1 MTTRWLAIVGAVV
14 FAGASASGAPRPQ
27 QSGSSATAA
36 APSKPAATPSTKKTS
51 SKKKKR
57 AKREPTQMAPTPERI
72 SEIQSALS
80 RGGYYGGNPNGKWD
94 STTVAAMQK
103 FQSSNGLDASGKI
116 DALSLQKL
124 GLGSS
129 VAGVSAPKPITPPSP
144 ANPAAPAHTVP
155 SQASPSSAPAPSSSA
170 RASDSVS
177 PRAVAST
184 AAPSSTPPAP
194 KPPKR

>member
-1 MTTRWLAIVGAVV
+1 MTAKLFTIVAAVV
-14 FAGASASGAPRPQ
+14 FAGASASGTPLPQ
-27 QSGSSATAA
+27 QSGSSTSASSSSRSGA
-36 APSKPAATPSTKKTS
+36 KKTN

-80 RGGYYGGNPNGKWD
+80 RGGYYTGNPNGKWD
-94 STTVAAMQK
+94 ANAVAAMQK

-129 VAGVSAPKPITPPSP
+129 VAGVSAPKPVTSPSP
-144 ANPAAPAHTVP
+144 TAPAAPAHTVP
-155 SQASPSSAPAPSSSA
+155 SQASPSSNAAPSSSA
-170 RASDSVS
+170 RATDSGS
-177 PRAVAST
+177 PRPDGSNPAS
-184 AAPSSTPPAP
+184 SSPPPAA
-194 KPPKR
+194 KPPRR